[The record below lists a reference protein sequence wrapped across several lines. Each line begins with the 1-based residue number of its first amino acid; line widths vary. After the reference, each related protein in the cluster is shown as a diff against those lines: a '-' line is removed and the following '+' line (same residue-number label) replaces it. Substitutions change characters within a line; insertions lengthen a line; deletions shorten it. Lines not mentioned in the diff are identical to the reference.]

1 MINNYHA
8 YHYPCI
14 CNDKN
19 CCRQILKKK
28 KKVMLDIELARTID
42 VIEIKILEGFIGIP
56 KDKFPLSCI
65 LG

>member
-28 KKVMLDIELARTID
+28 KKVMLDIELGQLMLL
-42 VIEIKILEGFIGIP
+42 KS
-56 KDKFPLSCI
+56 KFLRA
-65 LG
+65 L

>member
-14 CNDKN
+14 CNDKK

-28 KKVMLDIELARTID
+28 KKVMLDIELGQLMLL
-42 VIEIKILEGFIGIP
+42 K
-56 KDKFPLSCI
+56 
-65 LG
+65 